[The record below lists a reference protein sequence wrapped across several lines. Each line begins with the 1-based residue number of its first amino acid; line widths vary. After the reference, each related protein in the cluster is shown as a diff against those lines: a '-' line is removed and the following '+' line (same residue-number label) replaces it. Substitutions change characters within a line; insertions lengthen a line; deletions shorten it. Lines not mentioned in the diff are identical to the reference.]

1 MDRWFDASF
10 KEQFP
15 DRVEAIRRKLLANNL
30 KAYTDAYAAL
40 VEADAIVQ
48 DALKQVRCPA
58 LVLAGEN
65 DPGSTPAIARR
76 MADDLEHAELAILP
90 GLHHLASWEAP
101 ETVNGI
107 LSGFLKANH

>member
-1 MDRWFDASF
+1 MDRWFDAPF
-10 KEQFP
+10 KAQFP
-15 DRVEAIRRKLLANNL
+15 DRVEAIRGKLLANDL
-30 KAYTDAYAAL
+30 KAYADAYAAL
-40 VEADAIVQ
+40 VEADGIVK

-65 DPGSTPAIARR
+65 DPGSTPAIAGR
-76 MADDLEHAELAILP
+76 MADDLENAELAILP

-101 ETVNGI
+101 ETVNSI